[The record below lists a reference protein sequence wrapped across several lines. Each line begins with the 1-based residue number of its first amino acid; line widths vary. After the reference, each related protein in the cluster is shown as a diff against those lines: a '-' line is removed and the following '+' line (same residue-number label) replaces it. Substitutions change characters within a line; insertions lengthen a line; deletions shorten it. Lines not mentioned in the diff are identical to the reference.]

1 MIPLIGVAG
10 RIIGGGLLPGGGRGH
25 TGSVGFKMSA
35 TAEMDR
41 GSLEKFRKQFGETSD
56 QALLRLALSA
66 SRECAFY
73 TQPRG
78 QKKSAVE
85 KIVNAIEAGA
95 RRNIIPLKAPDF
107 KRHAK
112 SKNPAHFMNGRW
124 YKLGQD
130 QILWDED
137 EIWEFIEKYRKGNK
151 GRVKWVPPGRK
162 AICRVSDLNKVITR
176 RKKLA
181 GIMKGSWFGAF
192 GDLSPKVKGG
202 DRPRLGKNYMYWAQ
216 RHKNKGRGRWVPGGR
231 DKSEARLI
239 SKVPGT
245 LDKKYFNQGLADEA
259 IKSAWRKTIAWYRQQ
274 CKIKFGG
281 KGKGKAA

>member
-10 RIIGGGLLPGGGRGH
+10 RMAVRGLLPGGGRGH
-25 TGSVGFKMSA
+25 TGSVAFKMSA

-41 GSLEKFRKQFGETSD
+41 GSLEKFRKQFGDTSD
-56 QALLRLALSA
+56 QALLRLSLSV

-78 QKKSAVE
+78 KKKD
-85 KIVNAIEAGA
+85 KIVGAIVGGA

-112 SKNPAHFMNGRW
+112 SNNPGHFMNGRW
-124 YKLGQD
+124 HKLHQD
-130 QILWDED
+130 QILRDED
-137 EIWEFIEKYRKGNK
+137 EIWDFIEKYREGNK
-151 GRVKWVPPGRK
+151 GRVKWLPPGRK
-162 AICRVSDLNKVITR
+162 AICKVADLNKVIRR

-181 GIMKGSWFGAF
+181 GTMKGSWFGAF
-192 GDLSPKVKGG
+192 GPLSRKVTGA

-216 RHKNKGRGRWVPGGR
+216 RHKDKGRGRWAPGGR

-239 SKVPGT
+239 SQVPGT
-245 LDKKYFNQGLADEA
+245 LDKKYFNQRLADEA
-259 IKSAWRKTIAWYRQQ
+259 VKSSWRKTIAWYRKQ
-274 CKIKFGG
+274 CKIKFE
-281 KGKGKAA
+281 GKGKAA